1 MKTSRTVFSEINK
14 KAGSFPF
21 TLRSLDNEQ
30 RARMGV
36 QEAVAHGL
44 LKPYDIVQTASGSV
58 VAEFF
63 FTSKLLL
70 FFRCQDMSLQN
81 SRPSSRRS
89 FATIPQPSLVLCVS
103 LALTVMIGADDQ
115 RQGLFIQVNQGR
127 GTKIST
133 WQTPPRIQKVKEE
146 QGCRSRDQGVDC
158 GLERGR
164 AMRMFGG

>member
-44 LKPYDIVQTASGSV
+44 LKPYDIVQTASGTV

-63 FTSKLLL
+63 FTSRFRFPDDQYTQADRLVALLPAGPLLL
-70 FFRCQDMSLQN
+70 S
-81 SRPSSRRS
+81 PSPAWYS
-89 FATIPQPSLVLCVS
+89 A
-103 LALTVMIGADDQ
+103 
-115 RQGLFIQVNQGR
+115 
-127 GTKIST
+127 
-133 WQTPPRIQKVKEE
+133 
-146 QGCRSRDQGVDC
+146 
-158 GLERGR
+158 
-164 AMRMFGG
+164 